1 MSSLLEV
8 RNLRVETVASPV
20 RELLRGVSFDVR
32 AGKTTCLVGA
42 SGSGKSLSCLS
53 VPGLLPHG
61 VRRTG
66 GEIYFRGSSSRNSDR
81 GDRIDSPETMKSLR
95 GSVISMVMQNPMSCF
110 DPVFSIENH
119 FRETLRAHGFRGRR
133 AMDEKIAA
141 ALAEVGFKDDPK
153 IRHAYPFQL
162 SGGMLQRIMLAIAL
176 MLDPELLIADEAT
189 SDLDTVAQARVL
201 DLIDEARQRRR
212 MGVLLVTH
220 DFGVVA
226 RMADYVLVME
236 DGEVVERGPVASL
249 FEHPSHDCTKALLVA
264 HGKLS
269 AHMAEEERAV

>member
-1 MSSLLEV
+1 MNSLLEV
-8 RNLRVETVASPV
+8 RNLRIETVASPV

-32 AGKTTCLVGA
+32 AGETTCLVGA

-61 VRRTG
+61 VRKTE
-66 GEIYFRGSSSRNSDR
+66 GEIYFRGPSSRNSAR
-81 GDRIDSPETMKSLR
+81 GDRIDSPETMKALR
-95 GSVISMVMQNPMSCF
+95 GSAISMVMQNPMSCF
-110 DPVFSIENH
+110 DPVFSIESH
-119 FRETLRAHGFRGRR
+119 FRETLRAHGVRGHRT
-133 AMDEKIAA
+133 MNEKIAA
-141 ALAEVGFKDDPK
+141 ALAEVGFEDDPK

-249 FEHPSHDCTKALLVA
+249 FEHPAHDCTKALLAA

-269 AHMAEEERAV
+269 ARMAEEECAV

>member
-1 MSSLLEV
+1 
-8 RNLRVETVASPV
+8 
-20 RELLRGVSFDVR
+20 
-32 AGKTTCLVGA
+32 
-42 SGSGKSLSCLS
+42 
-53 VPGLLPHG
+53 
-61 VRRTG
+61 
-66 GEIYFRGSSSRNSDR
+66 
-81 GDRIDSPETMKSLR
+81 MKALR
-95 GSVISMVMQNPMSCF
+95 GSAISMVMQNPMSCF
-110 DPVFSIENH
+110 DPVFSIESH
-119 FRETLRAHGFRGRR
+119 FRETLRAHGVRGHRT
-133 AMDEKIAA
+133 MNEKIAA
-141 ALAEVGFKDDPK
+141 ALAEVGFEDDPK

-249 FEHPSHDCTKALLVA
+249 FEHPAHDCTKALLAA

-269 AHMAEEERAV
+269 ARMAEEECAV